1 MSNLE
6 FLFEGE
12 VIDTKVE
19 RRSQTIA
26 VMIGEKE
33 LVLLPAGNNL
43 YTAQVDGRTVS
54 IAAVRHKDKYYLD
67 IDSVLIELTEPSADM
82 TSSGTGD
89 DVEADKIFAPMPGK
103 VVKILV
109 EMGQE
114 VQEKTPMV
122 IVEAM
127 KMENQVN
134 AKAKGKVIAINFAA
148 GDQVDTESPI
158 IELELEAREE
168 AE

>member
-12 VIDTKVE
+12 VVDTKVE

-26 VMIGEKE
+26 VNIGDKE
-33 LVLLPAGNNL
+33 IVLLPAGDNL
-43 YTAQVDGRTVS
+43 YSAQIDGRKVS

-67 IDSVLIELTEPSADM
+67 IDSVLLELTEPSAEM
-82 TSSGTGD
+82 TSSGTG
-89 DVEADKIFAPMPGK
+89 EEGEWDKIFAPMPGK

-114 VQEKTPMV
+114 VQEKSPMV

-134 AKAKGKVIAINFAA
+134 ARAKGKVIAINFQA

-158 IELELEAREE
+158 IELELEESE
-168 AE
+168 